1 MVIISNPSDL
11 PFGWQMIFNS
21 SNTKFYLSPDRSKKF
36 SSLKKVERFL
46 NGTPKKEW
54 VTPDLSKYTT
64 KKRKIGILVTK
75 KKEKLSKRARTE
87 CK

>member
-1 MVIISNPSDL
+1 MKYSIPD
-11 PFGWQMIFNS
+11 GWQTVFNTINQKS
-21 SNTKFYLSPDRSKKF
+21 YLSPDGSKKF

>member
-1 MVIISNPSDL
+1 MKYSIPD
-11 PFGWQMIFNS
+11 GWQTVFNTINQKS
-21 SNTKFYLSPDRSKKF
+21 YLSPDGSKKF

-46 NGTPKKEW
+46 NGTAPKKEW
-54 VTPDLSKYTT
+54 VTPDASKYTT
-64 KKRKIGILVTK
+64 KKRILVTK

>member
-1 MVIISNPSDL
+1 MKYSIPD
-11 PFGWQMIFNS
+11 GWQTIFNS
-21 SNTKFYLSPDRSKKF
+21 INQKFYLSPDGSKKF

-54 VTPDLSKYTT
+54 VAHLKMYASKYTT
-64 KKRKIGILVTK
+64 KKRKIVVTK
-75 KKEKLSKRARTE
+75 KKEKLAKRARTE

>member
-11 PFGWQMIFNS
+11 PNGWQIIFDCRNR
-21 SNTKFYLSPDRSKKF
+21 KFYLSADSSKIF

-46 NGTPKKEW
+46 NGTAPKKEW
-54 VTPDLSKYTT
+54 VTPDASKYTT
-64 KKRKIGILVTK
+64 KKRKIVAK

>member
-11 PFGWQMIFNS
+11 PNGWQIIFDCRNR
-21 SNTKFYLSPDRSKKF
+21 KFYLSADSSKKF
-36 SSLKKVERFL
+36 SSLKQVERFL
-46 NGTPKKEW
+46 NGTAPKKEW

-64 KKRKIGILVTK
+64 TKRKILVTK

>member
-1 MVIISNPSDL
+1 MKYSIPD
-11 PFGWQMIFNS
+11 GWQTIFNS
-21 SNTKFYLSPDRSKKF
+21 INQKFYLSPDGSKKF

-46 NGTPKKEW
+46 NGTAPKKEW
-54 VTPDLSKYTT
+54 VTPDASKYTT
-64 KKRKIGILVTK
+64 KKRILVTK